1 MTRVFRV
8 LRAAYARSPF
18 DGEGAYRYGGRWSS
32 PGTRIAYSSEHQ
44 SLAMLEYFVHL
55 DPEDVPDDLLLATAD
70 IPDSVSRQTLRAPAP
85 PELGELGDAF
95 VRGGEIC
102 VLRVPSAL
110 AVSEWNWLVN
120 PLHPD
125 FRLIHVN
132 ASEPLSY
139 DVRMFHKRSR
149 RKH

>member
-1 MTRVFRV
+1 MV
-8 LRAAYARSPF
+8 
-18 DGEGAYRYGGRWSS
+18 
-32 PGTRIAYSSEHQ
+32 YSSGHQ